1 MLAETVKQLVFIA
14 VIAFI
19 IFVVFALVQHQ
30 DFITRNALWILA
42 AGVLLFAVW
51 KYDFVI
57 MLKEYERAVIFRFG
71 KVSRVGGPGWAV
83 VLPPIESYTK
93 VDLRTHTLDVPKQDA
108 LTKDGIQLSIDAI
121 VYLKVRSDDQ
131 CVINS
136 VVEVEDYERAV
147 MLYVVATIRD
157 LIGSMTLDDVISK
170 IEVLNETL
178 KKQTEEISKEW
189 GVQVETVELKDVDIP
204 PKVIEAMHEQKAAV
218 QRKLARMEEAEAHRV
233 EIDAVKSAAEQ
244 LSDKALSYYYI
255 RALERIGDGKATKII
270 FPLEFSSLLG
280 AIAGRQAVN
289 KTPQGIE
296 VKGEAIKE
304 YAPLIA
310 EYLRQEK
317 ESRES
322 GGKEGA
328 PGGEKK
334 PDKKR
339 R

>member
-1 MLAETVKQLVFIA
+1 MLAETLKQLVFIA
-14 VIAFI
+14 VIAFVLFI
-19 IFVVFALVQHQ
+19 LFAMVQYQ
-30 DFITRNALWILA
+30 DFIIRNVLWILA
-42 AGVLLFAVW
+42 LGILLFAIW
-51 KYDFVI
+51 KYDFII
-57 MLKEYERAVIFRFG
+57 MMKEYERAVIFRFG
-71 KVSRVGGPGWAV
+71 KVSRVGGPGWAIV
-83 VLPPIESYTK
+83 FPPAEGYTK
-93 VDLRTHTLDVPKQDA
+93 VDLRTHTIDVPKQDVI
-108 LTKDGIQLSIDAI
+108 TKDGIQLKIDAI
-121 VYLKVRSDDQ
+121 VYLKVKSDDQ

-136 VVEVEDYERAV
+136 IVEVQDYERALS
-147 MLYVVATIRD
+147 LYVVATIRD
-157 LIGSMTLDDVISK
+157 LIGSMTLDEVISK

-204 PKVIEAMHEQKAAV
+204 PTVIDAMHAQKVAV
-218 QRKLARMEEAEAHRV
+218 QRKLARMEEAEGHRF

-255 RALERIGDGKATKII
+255 RALERIGDGQATKII

-280 AIAGRQAVN
+280 AIAGRQAMN

-317 ESRES
+317 ESREKGK
-322 GGKEGA
+322 GGKSDKGS
-328 PGGEKK
+328 GKK
-334 PDKKR
+334 K
-339 R
+339 